1 MPRVLNNVEGLRPR
15 EVRIYMDSTAE
26 GLQLFMIYTGIML
39 SIIYVRL
46 LIKPTAEGRLF
57 GCAH

>member
-26 GLQLFMIYTGIML
+26 GLQLFMLCTGIML

-57 GCAH
+57 GRTH